1 LAVSILSI
9 PVALRRTPVIT
20 VGKAEDVYLLCI
32 GICVCSF
39 ESIVWGLTL
48 AEGEPRKH
56 DSTLVLA

>member
-1 LAVSILSI
+1 MCTFYASAS
-9 PVALRRTPVIT
+9 AF
-20 VGKAEDVYLLCI
+20 A
-32 GICVCSF
+32 SF